1 MGWLV
6 VGQLVS
12 LEWQEWGKGGPV
24 AARPH
29 QSAACWPSSC
39 EAFGPVVVGA
49 AAAAAGASA

>member
-1 MGWLV
+1 MGWLA